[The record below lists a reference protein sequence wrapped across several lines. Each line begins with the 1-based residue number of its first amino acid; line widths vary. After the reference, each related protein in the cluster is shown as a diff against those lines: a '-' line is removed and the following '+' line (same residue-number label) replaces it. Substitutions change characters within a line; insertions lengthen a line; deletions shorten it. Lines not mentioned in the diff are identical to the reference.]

1 MPFAAIT
8 YDIKA
13 GYDKEIGEIFGGFRR
28 VGSPVVKGGDGEET
42 TRILATAVFIR
53 DATMVRVIEYEGDL
67 QDVARFMASQ
77 PGVQEVERKLAPYLT
92 RPRDTGTPEGFV
104 ATFNRSLLTCL
115 TQISARDAS

>member
-13 GYDKEIGEIFGGFRR
+13 GYEKEIGEIFGGFRR
-28 VGSPVVKGGDGEET
+28 VGSPVVKSEGEET

-92 RPRDTGTPEGFV
+92 RPRDTGTPEGFI

>member
-13 GYDKEIGEIFGGFRR
+13 GYEKEIGEIFGSFRR
-28 VGSPVVKGGDGEET
+28 VGSPVVKSDDGEET
-42 TRILATAVFIR
+42 TRILATAVFLR

-92 RPRDTGTPEGFV
+92 RPRDTGTPEGFI